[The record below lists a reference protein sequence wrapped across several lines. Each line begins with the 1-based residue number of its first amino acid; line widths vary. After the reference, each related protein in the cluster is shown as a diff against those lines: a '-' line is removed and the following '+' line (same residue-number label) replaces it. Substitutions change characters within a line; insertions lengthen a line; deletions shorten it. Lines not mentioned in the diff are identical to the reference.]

1 MNYTPHK
8 ITTTPLPALHTLVE
22 NRKIFNGSHFELN
35 IFETYQAAE
44 KVTLTFSDLVLTSMI
59 RGKKVMNLPQKKEF
73 DYLPGESVIV
83 PAGETMVIDF
93 PEANLYNPT
102 QCIALAID
110 EKKIADLLHHLNDK
124 FPKVE
129 RNDTWQI
136 DEKYF
141 HLKNNWEIKENIDR
155 MVNIIRSGNILK
167 DMLAEVTLKELLIRI
182 MQTQA
187 RNFIFENYQKLH
199 TNHRMAYVIQ
209 YIKDNIH
216 QNLSIDDLSKQA
228 CMSKSHFFRS
238 FKQEFGIS
246 PIDYILQER
255 IERAKFLLKNS
266 AQSIAQI
273 SYEVGFS
280 SPAYFNRMFKKITN
294 ETPQH
299 YKKK

>member
-1 MNYTPHK
+1 
-8 ITTTPLPALHTLVE
+8 
-22 NRKIFNGSHFELN
+22 
-35 IFETYQAAE
+35 
-44 KVTLTFSDLVLTSMI
+44 
-59 RGKKVMNLPQKKEF
+59 MNLPQKKEF

-155 MVNIIRSGNILK
+155 IVNIIRSGNILK